1 MADLAVPIG
10 CASIRLWSS
19 HASEYMPIPLR
30 KSGKGW
36 HKFWFYLKNDDAAPL
51 PIFSGCSIKEALD
64 IWRYRPIATTQRKLG
79 DLLWA
84 IETLKVTGLRG
95 ASVIEAYHVRSLA
108 PLMACKL
115 RMWEMTP
122 DSASEG
128 TVMIFGESI
137 TPDEVE
143 DCLDDTLDRPTG
155 QTTNLIIVYLVP
167 GHPPMHLY
175 AGFIELVSCIIV
187 SFPTDPIPDLIV
199 VVCNPVFTSGSL
211 IRCYRRM
218 KNRVVGEA
226 AKAKRTRRQR
236 GSGRGCWSSRAM
248 MTRMLK
254 TMTIRMT
261 TRRQGGVL
269 EMLSCPRSMKRRR

>member
-1 MADLAVPIG
+1 
-10 CASIRLWSS
+10 
-19 HASEYMPIPLR
+19 MPIPLR

-167 GHPPMHLY
+167 GHPPMCSDV
-175 AGFIELVSCIIV
+175 GFIELVRHVIV
-187 SFPTDPIPDLIV
+187 SFPANPILDLTM
-199 VVCNPVFTSGSL
+199 VFCSPMFTFESSIRHYQRTSRGGQGTMPRL
-211 IRCYRRM
+211 RR
-218 KNRVVGEA
+218 RRQE
-226 AKAKRTRRQR
+226 RTRRWR
-236 GSGRGCWSSRAM
+236 GGERGR
-248 MTRMLK
+248 
-254 TMTIRMT
+254 
-261 TRRQGGVL
+261 
-269 EMLSCPRSMKRRR
+269 